1 MTLEEKILILYPELE
16 LNKLLVYKDMGIDV
30 IKNFIN
36 TKESKEVILQKYEN
50 ALLQLIGNKVQS
62 DNINGI
68 KSYSMSKTSITYG
81 EDKGFRITDDIK
93 SLLPTPY
100 VKLMG

>member
-1 MTLEEKILILYPELE
+1 LTLDEKILILYPELE
-16 LNKLLVYKDMGIDV
+16 INKLSVYKDMGIDV
-30 IKNFIN
+30 IRNYLN
-36 TKESKEVILQKYEN
+36 TKESNEAILQKYEN

-62 DNINGI
+62 DTTNGI